1 MGFDPNK
8 GGNGDTGN
16 SGNSNVW
23 DMGDFRYTG
32 YGNVVYRDNLANQ
45 NNSAD
50 QNKDKVKII
59 YLFLKKILVTEMIL
73 L

>member
-1 MGFDPNK
+1 MGFDPNKK

-23 DMGDFRYTG
+23 NMGGLSYAG
-32 YGNVVYRDNLANQ
+32 YGNVVFRDNRTD
-45 NNSAD
+45 D
-50 QNKDKVKII
+50 QNKV
-59 YLFLKKILVTEMIL
+59 LVTEMIL